1 MVWVP
6 WVSRENARFAG
17 AIKKKREQLR
27 VLALDEAQDTD
38 LLQIEIL
45 SELIDPERSF
55 LVGVGDR
62 HQCVIE
68 GTLLSLV
75 DGSAKPCEAIEVGD
89 AIATGWGA
97 NQVGKTQVEEVYVR
111 SVQQQPVIR
120 IKTKGGYEV
129 TTTPEHIHF
138 AGYTLGSQDICY
150 FTYLMEKEGV
160 GFRVGT
166 TQRYRRFASTN
177 QLGYKSRTQQE
188 RADKIWIL
196 EVSRTE
202 AEARYWEAYYSAA
215 FGLPTVTF
223 LEVNRHGTKER
234 GNDDLTPLGM
244 AQKEIDRLFNSLP
257 TKENAYRLL
266 ELKNMLY
273 SHPHHTPKCTTTR
286 RRRNFVITMCADS
299 RSPNCCLHR
308 AELGGSDTADAK
320 LLESIGVKVTT
331 NGKENGGWR
340 ARYESRNLKNIY
352 KMLYQVESVM
362 DINVVEKAALT
373 RSGALPFCPAAHV
386 RQGMLMA
393 VQIGARI
400 ELDTV
405 ETVEQTT
412 YTGNVYDFKVDRT
425 HNFIANGIVTHNSV
439 YFFRG
444 FLSDGL
450 ERIATRFHGE
460 NLPLPIC
467 YRCGVQHLELVRS
480 IFPHI
485 PIQPRPNAPDG
496 QVQVIW
502 EKDFLSI
509 FNNAALSYMGVC
521 RKNAPLT
528 IAAIQLLAAGKP
540 AKIKDRNIG
549 SRLVS
554 RVREICQRKR
564 YTSER
569 FPQLLREYEIAQK
582 RRLAK
587 FPDGEIKV
595 SELDDVL
602 QAIAALFQAYEPK
615 TLKAWEEIVSRIF
628 DESGYSPISLYSIHS
643 GKGGEGQVTFILSPN
658 ELPLE
663 HPKQVEEE
671 RAQEQNLLYVA
682 LTRTLADGVD
692 GAGMLFLVIR
702 EDQDGKPKY
711 PAWLPDKYRTLK
723 VVTRSPDPDSSR
735 SDNSS
740 LWSSEDSE
748 MGWTELADE
757 ILDEL
762 GSHVVI
768 EDFSANNSSQAISQ
782 SETVMAN
789 NCSDVTKEEV
799 WETATETF
807 DGGVEQQSS
816 RLPETETQPLESTA
830 GVMKNCSSSNLS
842 LEELEEKIRRGF
854 NLTRDFYECGRS
866 LTLVRD
872 RALYVPNFNNFEE
885 YCEQRFGKSLRL
897 AQYFMSAAVVVDN
910 LLEAECAILP
920 TAESQVRAI
929 ASLPTHQQVE
939 IWQKACSESKGVPI
953 ASKVREVKAAVLGEP
968 MPERTFKSEHWVKL
982 PNPSTLLE
990 HLKDRL
996 KETKVS
1002 LKDVEVLLKLI
1013 QELNYGDR

>member
-1 MVWVP
+1 MIAQELQKQGYRASEVVAVVFGKKNQTDLQAKFKTKVGPEWASSVRTIHSLCYEIYRSALGVEHRQVNLERSKYKEIAQKLGLLPVESESRSNPGSLLEDGLIFAEKDFLELLEKLRLYCLDATIDNVEFLTDLYKLGIKGIPQVATAAVSCLSQGLKEATSSQYRIDTTDMVWVP
-6 WVSRENARFAG
+6 WVLRENSRFAG
-17 AIKKKREQLR
+17 AIKKRREQLR
-27 VLALDEAQDTD
+27 VLMLDEAQDTD

-45 SELIDPERSF
+45 SLLIDPERSF

-62 HQCVIE
+62 
-68 GTLLSLV
+68 
-75 DGSAKPCEAIEVGD
+75 
-89 AIATGWGA
+89 
-97 NQVGKTQVEEVYVR
+97 
-111 SVQQQPVIR
+111 QQ
-120 IKTKGGYEV
+120 
-129 TTTPEHIHF
+129 
-138 AGYTLGSQDICY
+138 A
-150 FTYLMEKEGV
+150 
-160 GFRVGT
+160 
-166 TQRYRRFASTN
+166 
-177 QLGYKSRTQQE
+177 
-188 RADKIWIL
+188 
-196 EVSRTE
+196 
-202 AEARYWEAYYSAA
+202 
-215 FGLPTVTF
+215 
-223 LEVNRHGTKER
+223 
-234 GNDDLTPLGM
+234 
-244 AQKEIDRLFNSLP
+244 
-257 TKENAYRLL
+257 
-266 ELKNMLY
+266 
-273 SHPHHTPKCTTTR
+273 
-286 RRRNFVITMCADS
+286 
-299 RSPNCCLHR
+299 
-308 AELGGSDTADAK
+308 
-320 LLESIGVKVTT
+320 
-331 NGKENGGWR
+331 
-340 ARYESRNLKNIY
+340 
-352 KMLYQVESVM
+352 
-362 DINVVEKAALT
+362 
-373 RSGALPFCPAAHV
+373 
-386 RQGMLMA
+386 
-393 VQIGARI
+393 
-400 ELDTV
+400 
-405 ETVEQTT
+405 
-412 YTGNVYDFKVDRT
+412 
-425 HNFIANGIVTHNSV
+425 V

-444 FLSDGL
+444 CLSDGL
-450 ERIATRFHGE
+450 ELIATRFHGE

-467 YRCGVQHLELVRS
+467 YRCGVEHLELVRS

-485 PIQPRPNAPDG
+485 PIQPRPNAPRG
-496 QVQVIW
+496 QIQAIW

-564 YTSER
+564 YTRDS
-569 FPQLLREYEIAQK
+569 FPQFLREYEVTQK

-587 FPDGEIKV
+587 FPDGEAKV
-595 SELDDVL
+595 SELEDVL

-643 GKGGEGQVTFILSPN
+643 GKGGEGQVTFILSPD

-682 LTRTLADGVD
+682 LTRTLADEVD

-723 VVTRSPDPDSSR
+723 VKTSSPDPGSFR
-735 SDNSS
+735 NDNDS

-748 MGWTELADE
+748 VGWTELADE

-762 GSHVVI
+762 GSHAVA
-768 EDFSANNSSQAISQ
+768 EDFSANNCSQPINQ
-782 SETVMAN
+782 SETMVAN
-789 NCSDVTKEEV
+789 NCSGATKEET
-799 WETATETF
+799 WGTATETF
-807 DGGVEQQSS
+807 DSGVEQRS
-816 RLPETETQPLESTA
+816 RQLSETETQPLESTA
-830 GVMKNCSSSNLS
+830 ATTNNGSSSNLS

-854 NLTRDFYECGRS
+854 NLTRDFYECGKS
-866 LTLVRD
+866 LVLVRD
-872 RALYVPNFNNFEE
+872 RALYEPNFANFEE
-885 YCEQRFGKSLRL
+885 YCEKRFGKSLRL

-939 IWQKACSESKGVPI
+939 IWQKACDESKGVPI

-968 MPERTFKSEHWVKL
+968 KPERTFKSEPWVKL
-982 PNPSTLLE
+982 PNPSTLLN

-1002 LKDVEVLLKLI
+1002 LKDVEVLLELI